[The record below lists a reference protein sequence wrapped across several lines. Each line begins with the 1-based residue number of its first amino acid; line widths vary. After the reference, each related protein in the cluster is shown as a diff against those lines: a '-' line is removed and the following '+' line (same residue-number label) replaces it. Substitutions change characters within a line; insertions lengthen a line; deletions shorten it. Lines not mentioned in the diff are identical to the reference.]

1 MSGNGSL
8 KHSVSAIS
16 VVVEAEADA
25 TGAEADATEAEVDA
39 TEVAIVDALKLVMAI
54 SCWPRK

>member
-25 TGAEADATEAEVDA
+25 TEVAAEADAI
-39 TEVAIVDALKLVMAI
+39 EVAQGEGAAVCGAV
-54 SCWPRK
+54 R